1 MKKHN
6 TFKAM
11 VQPLVEI
18 RISLQMQSCAQIKMV
33 ETTELRLVRLE
44 WWFQIIGPIDWRWFT
59 GVKSL
64 LILL

>member
-1 MKKHN
+1 MKGREVRGKKETEEKSLLMSMKKHN

-44 WWFQIIGPIDWRWFT
+44 
-59 GVKSL
+59 
-64 LILL
+64 